1 MDASQVSS
9 KSAFSEV
16 MEGEY
21 RNLFMSFRG
30 KSESSGGSSQ
40 KSVSKTSST
49 SLSVEGGDHKIAA
62 IITDFNAPTIKN
74 ELNQWLASI
83 PTYPKPFRF
92 MVASITEL
100 LKFNPSALFPDEERD
115 WGCESHAAAMKE
127 DPETREKYYEVK
139 VNGTM
144 VRQNCPYKDRDD
156 MLYYI
161 ERRRNALERAI
172 GVYMEEVRFGITL
185 TFDLILKTTSE
196 L

>member
-1 MDASQVSS
+1 
-9 KSAFSEV
+9 

-21 RNLFMSFRG
+21 RNKFMSFRG

-49 SLSVEGGDHKIAA
+49 SLSVEGGDHKIAG

-83 PTYPKPFRF
+83 PTYPKPFKF
-92 MVASITEL
+92 MVAPVTEL

-115 WGCESHAAAMKE
+115 WGCELHAAALKE

-139 VNGTM
+139 VSGTM
-144 VRQNCPYKDRDD
+144 VRKNCPYKDRDD

-172 GVYMEEVRFGITL
+172 GVYMEEVRFGNFTDIW
-185 TFDLILKTTSE
+185 FDS
-196 L
+196 